1 MFEEL
6 NDGHVIK
13 TMFTEHEHILTILDE
28 LQILGEQLSSQDHSN
43 NEKLLPQINQ
53 LSIKLISAEPHH
65 QREEDVLFPALE
77 LLGIIGPPH
86 VMKQEHGLIRNL
98 KHQLKKE
105 TVGFGNNWKGQVN
118 SLSYLII
125 ELCDTLRQ
133 HIHKENHIL
142 YPMAIQAITE
152 DSQWDKMK
160 IKCDEIGY
168 CCFCPN
174 DNQIIHPE
182 NNSKSIVGKCE

>member
-28 LQILGEQLSSQDHSN
+28 LQIIGEQLTSQDHSN
-43 NEKLLPQINQ
+43 NEKLLLQINQ

-65 QREEDVLFPALE
+65 QREEDVLFPTLE
-77 LLGIIGPPH
+77 TRGIIGPPQ
-86 VMKQEHGLIRNL
+86 VMKQEHVVIREMKHHL
-98 KHQLKKE
+98 KRKTK
-105 TVGFGNNWKGQVN
+105 GISKNWHEQVN
-118 SLSYLII
+118 SISYIII

-142 YPMAIQAITE
+142 YPMAIRTITE
-152 DSQWDKMK
+152 DSEWDKMK

>member
-1 MFEEL
+1 MLKGLDMFKEL

-13 TMFTEHEHILTILDE
+13 TMFIEHEHILCILNEIQD
-28 LQILGEQLSSQDHSN
+28 LGEQLSDKNKSEN
-43 NEKLLPQINQ
+43 KNLLQQINQ
-53 LSIKLISAEPHH
+53 LSLQLISAEPHH

-77 LLGIIGPPH
+77 LLGIIGPPQ
-86 VMKQEHGLIRNL
+86 VMRQEHGLIRNM

-105 TVGFGNNWKGQVN
+105 TVEFGNNWKEQVN

-125 ELCDTLRQ
+125 GLCDTLRQ
-133 HIHKENHIL
+133 HIHTENHIL
-142 YPMAIQAITE
+142 YPMAIQKITE

-168 CCFCPN
+168 CCFCP
-174 DNQIIHPE
+174 DELQE
-182 NNSKSIVGKCE
+182 LVNN

>member
-1 MFEEL
+1 MIEQL
-6 NDGHVIK
+6 PDGHIIK

-28 LQILGEQLSSQDHSN
+28 LQILGEQLSSKDHSN

-142 YPMAIQAITE
+142 YPMAIRKHLE
-152 DSQWDKMK
+152 K
-160 IKCDEIGY
+160 
-168 CCFCPN
+168 
-174 DNQIIHPE
+174 
-182 NNSKSIVGKCE
+182 

>member
-13 TMFTEHEHILTILDE
+13 TMFTEHEHILCILNEIQD
-28 LQILGEQLSSQDHSN
+28 LGEQLSDKNKSEN
-43 NEKLLPQINQ
+43 KNLLQQINQ
-53 LSIKLISAEPHH
+53 LSLQLISAEPHH
-65 QREEDVLFPALE
+65 QREEDVLFPTLE
-77 LLGIIGPPH
+77 TRGIIGPPQ

-98 KHQLKKE
+98 KHQLKKK